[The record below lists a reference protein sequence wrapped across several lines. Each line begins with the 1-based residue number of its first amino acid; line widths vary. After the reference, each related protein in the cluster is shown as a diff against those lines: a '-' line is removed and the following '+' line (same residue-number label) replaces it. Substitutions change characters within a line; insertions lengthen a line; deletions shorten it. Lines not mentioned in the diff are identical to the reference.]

1 LLKVASRGIT
11 QGKGL
16 AIEGLDEMTIDEIDA
31 LVERNPIPEVERAK
45 LESRRFILDLVGEG
59 GVGAE
64 IGVFRGWFSE
74 QICRTVKPRKLYLID
89 PWRCLGETFGWG
101 ADTDYTN
108 FGRLTTADALKE
120 ARLRCGRFPDVEAVF
135 IEGFFPS
142 CADQI
147 VDELDWAYLDASH
160 NHAKTLAELRALDRC
175 VKPDGLILGD
185 DWKPDPHHP
194 HFGVITAVH
203 EFVATSDWRFRMCGR
218 AQQWALCRY

>member
-147 VDELDWAYLDASH
+147 VDWAYLDASH